1 MARPGGVNEPINNFS
16 LVEQDIQ
23 VRATGRGSKSFHV
36 RFPNVWDK
44 YKLPKVTEKE
54 VYDNWLSNQ
63 MQFWQNQL
71 NFAVWCATTGC
82 GVSKAHLRHKD
93 PMTRSVFRFHT
104 YYQIRRIL
112 SEMSCPL
119 PTEDSWNPLNNDI
132 NMNAYKRICNEF
144 GVSPRFNWRQ
154 RYDLSNGMG
163 SYFFNKKFYDWKLVT
178 TKKWS
183 KLTNGGHYS
192 QSMNW
197 KVHFEGQA
205 FGGVDTQTDDILYIE
220 QLFDHD
226 PGLTDR
232 YIRHGNALGAI
243 GSFVLD
249 TGYDSGFFR
258 AGISRI
264 NDSIRTYA
272 WAILVSQSQARN
284 SILGSG
290 KAFDAQKQFLAKVE
304 YAINSDVDLPSSI
317 DKYQRTLQY
326 ARSKVDF
333 VIGHGLYMLPS
344 NMEIEVGVV
353 NGYNNLIQIATD
365 DMQLGF
371 NASVNELDSITSEVS
386 EDFETP
392 SKPADQQSDPVNQPT
407 PSKPVNQLNLAEQQ
421 SEATEPDQLLLN
433 LETTSELA
441 TNETTLN
448 QDERKLSLFL
458 GVAVVVF
465 LASFFR

>member
-1 MARPGGVNEPINNFS
+1 MARPGGVNEPISNFS

-23 VRATGRGSKSFHV
+23 VRATGIGSKSFHV

-54 VYDNWLSNQ
+54 VYDNWLSSQ

-82 GVSKAHLRHKD
+82 GVSKEHLRHKD

-119 PTEDSWNPLNNDI
+119 PTEDSWNPLNNGI
-132 NMNAYKRICNEF
+132 NMNAYERICNEF
-144 GVSPRFNWRQ
+144 GVSTRSNWRQ
-154 RYDLSNGMG
+154 RYDVLNGMG
-163 SYFFNKKFYDWKLVT
+163 SVFYTKIITQAHGAYRSHYIT
-178 TKKWS
+178 TKKIKTKTDMFDS
-183 KLTNGGHYS
+183 KF
-192 QSMNW
+192 Q
-197 KVHFEGQA
+197 
-205 FGGVDTQTDDILYIE
+205 VDGDPVDYIE
-220 QLFDHD
+220 QQFDHD

-232 YIRHGNALGAI
+232 SIRHGNALGAI

-258 AGISRI
+258 AGVSRI
-264 NDSIRTYA
+264 KDSIRTYA

-290 KAFDAQKQFLAKVE
+290 KAFDAQKQFIANVE
-304 YAINSDVDLPSSI
+304 DAINSEVDLPSSI
-317 DKYQRTLQY
+317 DRYQRTLQY

-371 NASVNELDSITSEVS
+371 NASVNELDITS
-386 EDFETP
+386 EDFEPP
-392 SKPADQQSDPVNQPT
+392 SKPADQMRPDPANKLT
-407 PSKPVNQLNLAEQQ
+407 PSKPEKLLNLADQQ
-421 SEATEPDQLLLN
+421 TREATEPDQMLLN
-433 LETTSELA
+433 LEKTSELA

-448 QDERKLSLFL
+448 QDERKLSLIL
-458 GVAVVVF
+458 GVAAVAF
-465 LASFFR
+465 LASFFK

>member
-1 MARPGGVNEPINNFS
+1 MARPGGVNEPSNNFS
-16 LVEQDIQ
+16 LVGQDIQ
-23 VRATGRGSKSFHV
+23 VRATGGGSKSFHV

-54 VYDNWLSNQ
+54 VYDNWLSSQ
-63 MQFWQNQL
+63 MQFWQNQLQL

-82 GVSKAHLRHKD
+82 GVSKEHLRHKD
-93 PMTRSVFRFHT
+93 LMTRSVFRFHT

-119 PTEDSWNPLNNDI
+119 PTEDSWNLLNNDI
-132 NMNAYKRICNEF
+132 NMNAYERICNEF
-144 GVSPRFNWRQ
+144 GVSPRSYWRQ
-154 RYDLSNGMG
+154 RYDLPNGMG

-197 KVHFEGQA
+197 KVHFDGQA
-205 FGGVDTQTDDILYIE
+205 FRGVDTQTDDILYIE

-232 YIRHGNALGAI
+232 SIRHENALGAI

-249 TGYDSGFFR
+249 IPYDWGFFR
-258 AGISRI
+258 AGVSRI
-264 NDSIRTYA
+264 NDSIRTYV
-272 WAILVSQSQARN
+272 WAILGSQSQARS

-290 KAFDAQKQFLAKVE
+290 KAFDAQKQFLVNVE
-304 YAINSDVDLPSSI
+304 DAINSDVDLPSSI
-317 DKYQRTLQY
+317 DGYQRTLQY

-344 NMEIEVGVV
+344 NMEIEVGVM

-371 NASVNELDSITSEVS
+371 NASVNEFGSITS
-386 EDFETP
+386 DP
-392 SKPADQQSDPVNQPT
+392 SKPADQQSDPVNQPN
-407 PSKPVNQLNLAEQQ
+407 PEANKLNQLNTRRT
-421 SEATEPDQLLLN
+421 SEATEPAQMLLN

-448 QDERKLSLFL
+448 KDERKLSLII
-458 GVAVVVF
+458 GVSAVAF

>member
-23 VRATGRGSKSFHV
+23 VRATGQTKSFHV

-44 YKLPKVTEKE
+44 YKLPKVTEKG

-82 GVSKAHLRHKD
+82 VVSKEHLRHKD
-93 PMTRSVFRFHT
+93 PMTRSVFRFHA

-119 PTEDSWNPLNNDI
+119 PMEDSWNPLNNGI
-132 NMNAYKRICNEF
+132 NMNAYERICNEF
-144 GVSPRFNWRQ
+144 GVSPRSNWLQ
-154 RYDLSNGMG
+154 RYDLSNRMG

-183 KLTNGGHYS
+183 ELTNGGHYS

-197 KVHFEGQA
+197 KVHFDGQA
-205 FGGVDTQTDDILYIE
+205 FRGVDTQTDDILYIE

-232 YIRHGNALGAI
+232 SIRHGNALGAI
-243 GSFVLD
+243 GSFILD
-249 TGYDSGFFR
+249 TPYDSGFFR
-258 AGISRI
+258 AGVSRI
-264 NDSIRTYA
+264 NDSIRTYV
-272 WAILVSQSQARN
+272 WAILGSQSQARS

-290 KAFDAQKQFLAKVE
+290 KAFDAQKQFLANVE
-304 YAINSDVDLPSSI
+304 YAINSDVYLPSSI
-317 DKYQRTLQY
+317 DRYQRTLQY

-344 NMEIEVGVV
+344 DMEIEVGVV
-353 NGYNNLIQIATD
+353 NGYNNLIQIATE
-365 DMQLGF
+365 DMQLVF
-371 NASVNELDSITSEVS
+371 NASVNELDSITSK
-386 EDFETP
+386 DFETS
-392 SKPADQQSDPVNQPT
+392 SKPADQQSDLTQQP
-407 PSKPVNQLNLAEQQ
+407 
-421 SEATEPDQLLLN
+421 SEATEPDQMLLN
-433 LETTSELA
+433 LETTGELA

-448 QDERKLSLFL
+448 QDERKLSLIL
-458 GVAVVVF
+458 GVAAVAF